1 MPGLRT
7 GGACHIERMTDDKSP
22 ENALDQT
29 QQRIQEKLRKVTE
42 SILREFRR
50 GDEEPPAPQHE
61 RKPK

>member
-1 MPGLRT
+1 
-7 GGACHIERMTDDKSP
+7 MTDDKSP